1 MNDQDLATKKDLAD
15 GLTAL
20 ENKLS
25 AEFAV
30 INKRIDGLASKKELA
45 ETNKRMDELA
55 SKKDLAET
63 NAGLAQ
69 TNKKLDEHTKKLDE
83 HTKKLDE
90 HTKKLDEHTKK
101 LEKANDRLDRL
112 YVVVLQNSD
121 DIKSMQKTLQK
132 VEHKQD
138 MFMEVLT
145 EFAGEMKDF
154 RQERAAANA
163 SFFRHDDQLQDHERR
178 IVALEDKITP

>member
-1 MNDQDLATKKDLAD
+1 MNNQDLATKKDLAD

-25 AEFAV
+25 AEFAE

-45 ETNKRMDELA
+45 ETN
-55 SKKDLAET
+55 T
-63 NAGLAQ
+63 GLAQ
-69 TNKKLDEHTKKLDE
+69 ANKKLDEHDKKLDE
-83 HTKKLDE
+83 HSKKLNEHTKILDEHSKKLDK
-90 HTKKLDEHTKK
+90 HTIM
-101 LEKANDRLDRL
+101 LEKNSDRLERL
-112 YVVVLQNSD
+112 TVVVLQNSD
-121 DIKSMQKTLQK
+121 DIKSMKKVLQK

-145 EFAGEMKDF
+145 DFAGEMKDF
-154 RQERAAANA
+154 RQEIAAANA
-163 SFFRHDDQLQDHERR
+163 SFFRHEDQLQDHERR